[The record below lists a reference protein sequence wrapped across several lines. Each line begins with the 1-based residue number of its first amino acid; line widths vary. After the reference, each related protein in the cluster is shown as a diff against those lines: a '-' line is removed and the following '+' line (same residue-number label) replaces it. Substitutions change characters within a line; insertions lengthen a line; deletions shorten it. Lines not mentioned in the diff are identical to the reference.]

1 MIVEGQYP
9 AWRSVIPPAESQD
22 YSITLNEP
30 DKVLVWVKMIPS
42 LKTTNGVEFNVMP
55 ATGQAAGALAA
66 LGDEY
71 DGFFSNIPVE
81 QLRHILKEHG
91 AILP

>member
-1 MIVEGQYP
+1 M
-9 AWRSVIPPAESQD
+9 
-22 YSITLNEP
+22 NEP
-30 DKVLVWVKMIPS
+30 DKVLDWVKMIPS
-42 LKTTNGVEFNVMP
+42 QKTTNGVEFNVMP
-55 ATGQAAGALAA
+55 ATGQAAGVLAA

-71 DGFFSNIPVE
+71 DGNFSNIPVE